1 MLKKKNTYIK
11 IIKAAI
17 SNLKEPKWVEIVVAD
32 SGIAKKI
39 PQDLWNIIADELAA
53 GIKTGHTKEG
63 FTGAIEKCGELLAEH
78 FPAHSENPNELPDG
92 LVILTED

>member
-1 MLKKKNTYIK
+1 MEIK
-11 IIKAAI
+11 RTITIGSEEETRNFGLA
-17 SNLKEPKWVEIVVAD
+17 L
-32 SGIAKKI
+32 
-39 PQDLWNIIADELAA
+39 ADELAA